1 MNHAPHLYFA
11 WQQLV
16 EKSQLMLRLATEE
29 QWDELIASE
38 MAYVNAVQEIAHLTE
53 EIDPSTTMQEQL
65 RPMLRLILDNE
76 SKVKQLLQIRMDE
89 LAKLVGQS
97 SVQKSVLSAYGDQ
110 GGFVL
115 APLGEFD
122 QKGSIPTKY
131 GDKAQLL
138 AAIDALKRND
148 IAVLLD
154 VVVNHKMGADEKEAI
169 RVQRVNAD
177 DRTQIDEEIIECEG
191 WTRYTFPARAG
202 QYSQFIWDFKCFS
215 GIDHIENPD
224 EDGIFKIVN
233 DYTGEGWNDQ
243 VDDELGN
250 FDYLMGEN
258 IDFRN
263 HAVTEEIKYWARW
276 VMEQTQCD
284 GFRLDAVKHIP
295 AWFYKEWIEH
305 VQEVAPKPLFIVAEY
320 WSHEVDKLQTYIDQV
335 EGKTMLFDAPLQM
348 KFHEASRMGRDYDM
362 TQIFTGTL
370 VEADPFHAVTLVA
383 NHDTQPLQA
392 LEAPVEPWFKPLA
405 YALIL
410 LRENGVPSVFYPDLY
425 GAHYE
430 DVGGDGQ
437 TYPIDMPIIEQLDE
451 LILARQRFA
460 HGVQTL
466 FFDHPNCIAFSRSG
480 TDEYPGCVVV
490 MSNGDDGEKTI
501 HLGENYG
508 NKTWRD
514 FLGNRQESVVT
525 DENGEAT
532 FFCNGGSVSVWVIEE
547 VI

>member
-1 MNHAPHLYFA
+1 M
-11 WQQLV
+11 
-16 EKSQLMLRLATEE
+16 
-29 QWDELIASE
+29 
-38 MAYVNAVQEIAHLTE
+38 
-53 EIDPSTTMQEQL
+53 
-65 RPMLRLILDNE
+65 
-76 SKVKQLLQIRMDE
+76 
-89 LAKLVGQS
+89 
-97 SVQKSVLSAYGDQ
+97 
-110 GGFVL
+110 
-115 APLGEFD
+115 
-122 QKGSIPTKY
+122 
-131 GDKAQLL
+131 
-138 AAIDALKRND
+138 
-148 IAVLLD
+148 
-154 VVVNHKMGADEKEAI
+154 
-169 RVQRVNAD
+169 
-177 DRTQIDEEIIECEG
+177 
-191 WTRYTFPARAG
+191 
-202 QYSQFIWDFKCFS
+202 
-215 GIDHIENPD
+215 
-224 EDGIFKIVN
+224 
-233 DYTGEGWNDQ
+233 
-243 VDDELGN
+243 
-250 FDYLMGEN
+250 
-258 IDFRN
+258 
-263 HAVTEEIKYWARW
+263 TEEIKYWARW

-430 DVGGDGQ
+430 DVGGDGH

-514 FLGNRQESVVT
+514 FLGTGKR
-525 DENGEAT
+525 A
-532 FFCNGGSVSVWVIEE
+532 
-547 VI
+547 

>member
-1 MNHAPHLYFA
+1 MRNP
-11 WQQLV
+11 
-16 EKSQLMLRLATEE
+16 T
-29 QWDELIASE
+29 
-38 MAYVNAVQEIAHLTE
+38 
-53 EIDPSTTMQEQL
+53 
-65 RPMLRLILDNE
+65 
-76 SKVKQLLQIRMDE
+76 LLQCFHWYYPEGGKLWPE
-89 LAKLVGQS
+89 LAERADGFNDIGINMVWLPPAYKGASGGYSVGYDS
-97 SVQKSVLSAYGDQ
+97 YDLFD
-110 GGFVL
+110 
-115 APLGEFD
+115 LGEFD

-177 DRTQIDEEIIECEG
+177 DRTQIDEEIIEC
-191 WTRYTFPARAG
+191 
-202 QYSQFIWDFKCFS
+202 
-215 GIDHIENPD
+215 
-224 EDGIFKIVN
+224 
-233 DYTGEGWNDQ
+233 EGWNDQ

-501 HLGENYG
+501 NLGENYG

>member
-1 MNHAPHLYFA
+1 MKNP
-11 WQQLV
+11 
-16 EKSQLMLRLATEE
+16 T
-29 QWDELIASE
+29 
-38 MAYVNAVQEIAHLTE
+38 
-53 EIDPSTTMQEQL
+53 
-65 RPMLRLILDNE
+65 
-76 SKVKQLLQIRMDE
+76 LLQYFHWYYPEGGQLWPE
-89 LAKLVGQS
+89 LAARAGGLNDIGINMVWLPPAYKGASGGYSVGYDS
-97 SVQKSVLSAYGDQ
+97 YDLFD
-110 GGFVL
+110 
-115 APLGEFD
+115 LGEFD
-122 QKGSIPTKY
+122 QKGTVATKY
-131 GDKAQLL
+131 GDKNQLL
-138 AAIDALKRND
+138 AAIDALKHND

-154 VVVNHKMGADEKEAI
+154 VVVNHKMGADEKEHI

-177 DRTQIDEEIIECEG
+177 DRTQIDDEIVECEA

-202 QYSQFIWDFKCFS
+202 QYSQFVWDFKCFS
-215 GIDHIENPD
+215 GIDHIENPT

-276 VMEQTQCD
+276 VMDQTQCD

-320 WSHEVDKLQTYIDQV
+320 WSHEVDKLQNYIDQV
-335 EGKTMLFDAPLQM
+335 EGKTMLFDATLQM
-348 KFHEASRMGRDYDM
+348 KFHAASRQGRDYDM
-362 TQIFTGTL
+362 RQIFTDTL

-430 DVGGDGQ
+430 DTGGDGQ

-466 FFDHPNCIAFSRSG
+466 YFDHPNCIAFSRSG
-480 TDEYPGCVVV
+480 TDDDPGCVVV
-490 MSNGDDGEKTI
+490 LSNGDDGEKSI
-501 HLGENYG
+501 ALGANYG

-514 FLGNRQESVVT
+514 YLGNREESVVT

-532 FFCNGGSVSVWVIEE
+532 FFCNGGSVSVWVIAE
-547 VI
+547 VL

>member
-1 MNHAPHLYFA
+1 MKNP
-11 WQQLV
+11 
-16 EKSQLMLRLATEE
+16 T
-29 QWDELIASE
+29 
-38 MAYVNAVQEIAHLTE
+38 
-53 EIDPSTTMQEQL
+53 
-65 RPMLRLILDNE
+65 
-76 SKVKQLLQIRMDE
+76 LLQYFHWYYPEGGQLWTE
-89 LAKLVGQS
+89 LAARAGGLNDIGINMVWLPPAYKGASGGYSVGYDS
-97 SVQKSVLSAYGDQ
+97 YDLFD
-110 GGFVL
+110 
-115 APLGEFD
+115 LGEFD
-122 QKGSIPTKY
+122 QKGTVATKY
-131 GDKAQLL
+131 GDKNQLL
-138 AAIDALKRND
+138 AAIDALKHND

-154 VVVNHKMGADEKEAI
+154 VVVNHKMGADEKEHI

-177 DRTQIDEEIIECEG
+177 DRTQIDDEILECEA

-215 GIDHIENPD
+215 GIDHIENPT

-263 HAVTEEIKYWARW
+263 HAVTEELKYWALW
-276 VMEQTQCD
+276 VMDQTQCD

-320 WSHEVDKLQTYIDQV
+320 WSHEVDKLQNYINQV

-348 KFHEASRMGRDYDM
+348 KFHEASRQGRDYDM
-362 TQIFTGTL
+362 SQIFTDTL

-430 DVGGDGQ
+430 DTGRDGQ

-466 FFDHPNCIAFSRSG
+466 YFDHPNCIAFSRSG
-480 TDEYPGCVVV
+480 TDDDPGCVVV
-490 MSNGDDGEKTI
+490 LSNGDDGEKSIT
-501 HLGENYG
+501 LGANYG

-514 FLGNRQESVVT
+514 YLGNREESVVT

-547 VI
+547 VL

>member
-1 MNHAPHLYFA
+1 
-11 WQQLV
+11 
-16 EKSQLMLRLATEE
+16 
-29 QWDELIASE
+29 
-38 MAYVNAVQEIAHLTE
+38 
-53 EIDPSTTMQEQL
+53 
-65 RPMLRLILDNE
+65 
-76 SKVKQLLQIRMDE
+76 
-89 LAKLVGQS
+89 
-97 SVQKSVLSAYGDQ
+97 
-110 GGFVL
+110 
-115 APLGEFD
+115 
-122 QKGSIPTKY
+122 
-131 GDKAQLL
+131 
-138 AAIDALKRND
+138 
-148 IAVLLD
+148 
-154 VVVNHKMGADEKEAI
+154 
-169 RVQRVNAD
+169 
-177 DRTQIDEEIIECEG
+177 
-191 WTRYTFPARAG
+191 
-202 QYSQFIWDFKCFS
+202 
-215 GIDHIENPD
+215 
-224 EDGIFKIVN
+224 FKIVN

-437 TYPIDMPIIEQLDE
+437 TYP
-451 LILARQRFA
+451 
-460 HGVQTL
+460 
-466 FFDHPNCIAFSRSG
+466 
-480 TDEYPGCVVV
+480 
-490 MSNGDDGEKTI
+490 
-501 HLGENYG
+501 
-508 NKTWRD
+508 
-514 FLGNRQESVVT
+514 
-525 DENGEAT
+525 
-532 FFCNGGSVSVWVIEE
+532 
-547 VI
+547 